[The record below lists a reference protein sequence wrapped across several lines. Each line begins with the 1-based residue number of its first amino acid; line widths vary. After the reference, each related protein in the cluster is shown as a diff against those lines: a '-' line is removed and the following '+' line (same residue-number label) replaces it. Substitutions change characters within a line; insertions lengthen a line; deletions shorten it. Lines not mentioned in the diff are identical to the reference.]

1 MGYQGFP
8 KLVMALVK
16 IGFVS
21 AEAKEL
27 LKKGLT
33 WVEITQKA
41 IGAENAKKG
50 SFLRAEIV

>member
-1 MGYQGFP
+1 
-8 KLVMALVK
+8 MALVK

-41 IGAENAKKG
+41 TGAENAKKG